1 MFKLIINNIEKEF
14 KDPIKAIKLVND
26 SNILA
31 ICLDNKVHDLNYI
44 IKNSGKIKFIYKQD
58 EDGQLIYRRT
68 LDFIFIYAMHKLYN
82 ADVYFSHSFAKGQ
95 YIRVENID
103 IDKIDIESVKNYMLN
118 VIKQDLPIIRKV
130 VTKQEAVA
138 FFDQHN
144 KLDCAQLLNNRNSN
158 LCSIYQLD
166 DIYDYFYGVMLPSC
180 SYIDKFSIA
189 KVHDG
194 IWLASEDIPFV
205 DQPKLFE
212 IFNRFEK
219 NGLKNDL
226 SCINDLNN
234 NISIDQKK
242 MISIAEK
249 RFNDDIRLI
258 TNKIIT
264 DPNIK
269 LILISGPSSSG
280 KTTFSKIL
288 EKMLSA
294 SGLKCLCLSLDDFFK
309 ERQDSPRL
317 QDGSYDYENIDCIDL
332 SLFNKCMNDLIN
344 NKGCYLPTF
353 DFIDGKKI
361 FSKEATYL
369 NNDQI
374 LIIEGLHALN
384 PLTTQNI
391 ADKYKYKIYINALTH
406 LNFDKHN
413 YISTSDY
420 RLIRRMT
427 RDYKF
432 RGQSVTDT
440 IKQWPKVKD
449 GENKYIYPYQEEADS
464 ILNTSLE
471 YELAIFKK
479 ILMPLLLEVD
489 KDLDEYLL
497 ANRIKHILEYVNEA
511 DESLVPDNSIL
522 REFIGH

>member
-1 MFKLIINNIEKEF
+1 
-14 KDPIKAIKLVND
+14 
-26 SNILA
+26 
-31 ICLDNKVHDLNYI
+31 
-44 IKNSGKIKFIYKQD
+44 
-58 EDGQLIYRRT
+58 
-68 LDFIFIYAMHKLYN
+68 
-82 ADVYFSHSFAKGQ
+82 
-95 YIRVENID
+95 
-103 IDKIDIESVKNYMLN
+103 
-118 VIKQDLPIIRKV
+118 
-130 VTKQEAVA
+130 
-138 FFDQHN
+138 
-144 KLDCAQLLNNRNSN
+144 
-158 LCSIYQLD
+158 
-166 DIYDYFYGVMLPSC
+166 
-180 SYIDKFSIA
+180 
-189 KVHDG
+189 
-194 IWLASEDIPFV
+194 
-205 DQPKLFE
+205 
-212 IFNRFEK
+212 
-219 NGLKNDL
+219 
-226 SCINDLNN
+226 
-234 NISIDQKK
+234 
-242 MISIAEK
+242 
-249 RFNDDIRLI
+249 
-258 TNKIIT
+258 
-264 DPNIK
+264 
-269 LILISGPSSSG
+269 
-280 KTTFSKIL
+280 
-288 EKMLSA
+288 
-294 SGLKCLCLSLDDFFK
+294 
-309 ERQDSPRL
+309 
-317 QDGSYDYENIDCIDL
+317 
-332 SLFNKCMNDLIN
+332 MNDLIN
-344 NKGCYLPTF
+344 NNGCYLPTF

-384 PLTTQNI
+384 PLTTQN
-391 ADKYKYKIYINALTH
+391 IYINALTH